1 MKKDINIKLS
11 LYRDRRVVIENYD
24 KLLDL
29 TAEMIK
35 VDIYTIIGKFLK
47 LTKMDGYMIEVVGE
61 VGEIIIGE

>member
-35 VDIYTIIGKFLK
+35 VDIYKIIGKFLK

>member
-47 LTKMDGYMIEVVGE
+47 LTKMDGYMIEVIGE

>member
-1 MKKDINIKLS
+1 MKKDINIKLT